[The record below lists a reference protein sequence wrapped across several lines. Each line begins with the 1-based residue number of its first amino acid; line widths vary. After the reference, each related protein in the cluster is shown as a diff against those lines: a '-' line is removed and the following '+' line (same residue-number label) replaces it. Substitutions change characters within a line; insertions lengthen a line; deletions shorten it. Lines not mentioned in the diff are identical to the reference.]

1 MDIILVCGLIVLNG
15 LFAMAEIAMVSS
27 RKTRLQKWA
36 DKGSNR
42 ARAALK
48 LCTDPSTFLATVQVG
63 ITAVGILSG
72 AIGEAVFTAPL
83 TAFLMKYEWIAPY
96 AKPVAVT
103 AVVVLLTYFAIVV
116 GELVPKQLALRAP
129 ERVAVLF
136 ARPMTLLARA
146 ARPLVWL
153 LSSSSRLLLALAGAP
168 GKSEPP
174 VTNEE
179 INVLMEQGAEAGVF
193 HESEQEI
200 VSNVLRLDEQRI
212 GLIMTHRND
221 IYMLDLD
228 SSEAEIRDCLSQCPH
243 SRVVVCRG
251 DLDHVV
257 GILRLSDV
265 FKAALNQEPLDVV
278 KHLHDPLYVPE
289 SVTTT
294 KLLES
299 LRLYHH
305 QCALV
310 VDEYGSVCGIAT
322 LFDVLTSI
330 VGELSDL
337 DPQEDMGIVVR
348 DDQSLLVDGDV
359 SVERI
364 RHAMKLAGPLHGE
377 EDNAFNTI
385 GGFIMYTLGRVPVTA
400 DHFIWSEWRFE
411 VMDMDNNRVD
421 KVLIARIVS
430 DEAVETASGE

>member
-1 MDIILVCGLIVLNG
+1 MDIIIVLGLIVLNG

-36 DKGSNR
+36 DNGSGR

-72 AIGEAVFTAPL
+72 AIGEAMFTGPL
-83 TAFLMKYEWIAPY
+83 TAYLTKFEWIAPY

-103 AVVVLLTYFAIVV
+103 VVVTLLTYFAIVI

-129 ERVAVLF
+129 ERIAAVF
-136 ARPMTLLARA
+136 ARPMTFLAQA

-153 LSSSSRLLLALAGAP
+153 LSSSSRALLTLAGAP
-168 GKSEPP
+168 GKAEPP

-200 VSNVLRLDEQRI
+200 VSNVLRLDELRI

-221 IYMLDLD
+221 IYMLDLE
-228 SSEAEIRDCLSQCPH
+228 STEAEIRDCLSQCPH
-243 SRVVVCRG
+243 TRVVVCRG

-265 FKAALNQEPLDVV
+265 FQAALNQQPLDVV

-289 SVTTT
+289 SVTIT

-310 VDEYGSVCGIAT
+310 IDEYGTVCGIVT

-337 DPQEDMGIVVR
+337 DPQEDQGIIVR
-348 DDQSLLVDGDV
+348 DDSSLLVDGDV
-359 SVERI
+359 SIERI
-364 RHAMKLAGPLHGE
+364 KHAMKLAGPLHGE

-400 DHFIWSEWRFE
+400 DHFIWDVWRFE

-421 KVLIARIVS
+421 KVLISRMVTEIEL
-430 DEAVETASGE
+430 DNPGEE